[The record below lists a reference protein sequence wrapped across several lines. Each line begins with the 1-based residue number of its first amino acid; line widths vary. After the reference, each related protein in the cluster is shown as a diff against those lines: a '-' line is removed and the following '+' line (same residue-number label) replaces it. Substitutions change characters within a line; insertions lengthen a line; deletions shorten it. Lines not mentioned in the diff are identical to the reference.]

1 MLTLDRNKQ
10 SVWYALYT
18 GVTDVTDSNGYKT
31 GEKTKT
37 YATPVE
43 IKVNVSAS
51 KGSAITEGFGVN
63 EDYDRTIV
71 THDMTCPIDETTRL
85 WVDADPSKDTPDPY
99 DYRVVRVAKSLN
111 SITIAIRKTDATN
124 PPTS

>member
-1 MLTLDRNKQ
+1 MLTLDRNKR

-18 GVTDVTDSNGYKT
+18 GVTDVTDSQGYKT

-71 THDMTCPIDETTRL
+71 THDMSCPITETTRL
-85 WVDADPSKDTPDPY
+85 WVDADPTGKTPDPY
-99 DYRVVRVAKSLN
+99 DYRVVRVAKRIN
-111 SITIAIRKTDATN
+111 SITIAISKVEVKT
-124 PPTS
+124 P

>member
-1 MLTLDRNKQ
+1 MLTLDRNKK

-18 GVTDVTDSNGYKT
+18 GITDVTDSAGYKT

-37 YATPVE
+37 FSAPVE

-51 KGSAITEGFGVN
+51 RGSAIAEGFGIA

-71 THDMTCPIDETTRL
+71 THDMSCPITETTRL
-85 WVDADPSKDTPDPY
+85 WVDVPTTEPY
-99 DYRVVRVAKSLN
+99 DYRVVRVAKSIN
-111 SITIAIRKTDATN
+111 SITIAISKVKV
-124 PPTS
+124 S

>member
-18 GVTDVTDSNGYKT
+18 GVTDVTDSDGYKT

-71 THDMTCPIDETTRL
+71 THDMTCPIEETTRL
-85 WVDADPSKDTPDPY
+85 WVDVPVTSPH
-99 DYRVVRVAKSLN
+99 DYRVVRVAKSIN
-111 SITIAIRKTDATN
+111 SITIAISKVEVKN
-124 PPTS
+124 P

>member
-1 MLTLDRNKQ
+1 MLCLNRNKQ
-10 SVWYALYT
+10 GVWYSLYQ
-18 GVTDVTDSNGYKT
+18 GVTDVVDSNGYKT
-31 GEKTKT
+31 GEKTKS

-71 THDMTCPIDETTRL
+71 THDMTCPIEETTRL
-85 WVDADPSKDTPDPY
+85 WVDVPVTSPH
-99 DYRVVRVAKSLN
+99 DYRVVRVAKSIN
-111 SITIAIRKTDATN
+111 SITIAISKVEVKN
-124 PPTS
+124 P